1 MDELV
6 NRAARGLVTDEPGTS
21 PGTEEDRP
29 MRTARWTIAMMTAL
43 MLTGVACSNG
53 SSAGSGGGL
62 YGGGAGPTSSAPS
75 PTSGSSG
82 SGGGGYGQGGYG
94 TGGGGGGGGGQQS
107 GHGKSVLTVT
117 QANYTFTPSTPKV
130 ASGDRVTIENST
142 PDTPHTFTVDGEN
155 IDVTV
160 APGTSQDVTI
170 DLPAGTYPFFCSF
183 HQSAGMTGTLTV
195 T

>member
-1 MDELV
+1 
-6 NRAARGLVTDEPGTS
+6 
-21 PGTEEDRP
+21 

-43 MLTGVACSNG
+43 VLTGVACSNG
-53 SSAGSGGGL
+53 SSTAGSGGGL
-62 YGGGAGPTSSAPS
+62 YGGGAGSPSSAPS

-82 SGGGGYGQGGYG
+82 GGGGYGHGGYG
-94 TGGGGGGGGGQQS
+94 TGGGGNGGGQS
-107 GHGKSVLTVT
+107 EGTSVLTVT

-130 ASGDRVTIENST
+130 ASGDTITIDNST

-170 DLPAGTYPFFCSF
+170 DLPAGSYPFFCRF
-183 HQSAGMTGTLTV
+183 HQSAGMTGTLKV